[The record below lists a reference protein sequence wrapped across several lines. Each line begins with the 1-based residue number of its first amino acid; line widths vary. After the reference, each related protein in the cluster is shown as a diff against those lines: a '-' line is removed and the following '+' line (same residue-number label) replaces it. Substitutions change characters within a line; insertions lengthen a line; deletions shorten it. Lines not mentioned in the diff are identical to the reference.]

1 MKGCNRYCL
10 SSQMFFIVSLYS
22 LLMYLFIIG
31 FTTIISSGY
40 NVLKDPFLALIA
52 VFWLLVV
59 QLSEKMLKKLVYC
72 FDIWDFKRFCEG
84 ANRIS
89 EENIDLPSDAET

>member
-10 SSQMFFIVSLYS
+10 SSQMFFVVSLYS

-40 NVLKDPFLALIA
+40 NVFKDPYLALIC
-52 VFWLLVV
+52 VFWLL
-59 QLSEKMLKKLVYC
+59 LIIALEKLLKKMVYC
-72 FDIWDFKRFCEG
+72 FDIWDYKTFSRG
-84 ANRIS
+84 GNRIS
-89 EENIDLPSDAET
+89 